1 MSSVLEMKE
10 KKMAE
15 RSESPTFQ
23 KKQRSQRTQVAE
35 DDRSQKTSSGLNM
48 YEDVS
53 RILNNFKSTV
63 AKFSKK
69 TENL

>member
-15 RSESPTFQ
+15 RSESPTFP

-35 DDRSQKTSSGLNM
+35 DD
-48 YEDVS
+48 
-53 RILNNFKSTV
+53 
-63 AKFSKK
+63 
-69 TENL
+69 